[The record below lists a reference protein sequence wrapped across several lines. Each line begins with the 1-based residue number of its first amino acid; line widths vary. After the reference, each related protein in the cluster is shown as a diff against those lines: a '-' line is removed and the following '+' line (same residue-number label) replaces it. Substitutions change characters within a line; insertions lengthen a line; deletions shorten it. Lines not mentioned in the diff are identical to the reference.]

1 MQCTDVIHR
10 QPKLYC
16 QIMGRETQR
25 LGSNVLMLSIYDA
38 DVKKTHKKSMYRAN
52 PKGTE
57 SHQTFRGWVRFQNH
71 RTRTEQINRVLRSIQ
86 TGRERRWSS
95 SGVTERFTY
104 WHLVLTKLV
113 STLSLACPLIN
124 KTEMQVQLLK
134 VNVDS
139 FVHVWGNKSVNY
151 TSMDINVFFPLKQRH
166 TDWYRKWICFPMNYA
181 SLLSYITI
189 YTSMMFTST
198 LWRSCIVH
206 CELAAPL

>member
-16 QIMGRETQR
+16 QIMGRETRQ

-124 KTEMQVQLLK
+124 KTEMQVQLWK

-151 TSMDINVFFPLKQRH
+151 TSMDINVFFHWSRGTQTDIGNESVSQWIMHRSCPILPSIHPWCSHPL
-166 TDWYRKWICFPMNYA
+166 CGEA
-181 SLLSYITI
+181 SL
-189 YTSMMFTST
+189 ST
-198 LWRSCIVH
+198 VN
-206 CELAAPL
+206 